1 MTRSNIF
8 LGDENSATHVHQGGF
23 TQPGLSKVMQPEIS
37 KWFKATN
44 GYIKMNK
51 KYITK
56 ETFWKNVYFGRYQNE
71 QNATG
76 LCIPGCVSEDKIL
89 SKIMQSNL
97 STVMQPK
104 LSMVMQP
111 SLSTVMQPSLSTVMQ
126 PTSQSCPSS
135 PRYDSGTALWSYL
148 ALGIGS
154 RCQDEQKTWPRAH

>member
-1 MTRSNIF
+1 MKRQAIDRNVRRECLIKRIGQ
-8 LGDENSATHVHQGGF
+8 LTHVHPGGF

-97 STVMQPK
+97 STVMQP
-104 LSMVMQP
+104 
-111 SLSTVMQPSLSTVMQ
+111 SLSTVMQ

-154 RCQDEQKTWPRAH
+154 RCQDERKTWPRAH

>member
-1 MTRSNIF
+1 MQSIISSSVNYHPLIYPLHHLRTSQCHYTATSPKSLYKPGTNALNPSNERHVLLL
-8 LGDENSATHVHQGGF
+8 LGYTDVHPGGF

-44 GYIKMNK
+44 GHKKMNK
-51 KYITK
+51 KYIIK

-97 STVMQPK
+97 STVMQPN
-104 LSMVMQP
+104 LSSVTQP
-111 SLSTVMQPSLSTVMQ
+111 TLSTVMQP
-126 PTSQSCPSS
+126 
-135 PRYDSGTALWSYL
+135 G
-148 ALGIGS
+148 
-154 RCQDEQKTWPRAH
+154 